1 MRDNHHKKLKTMKKR
16 LFSTVLSLCAFSIF
30 AQQQLDTV
38 KVERLETVELT
49 STRFK
54 LNKSQTGKS
63 VAVITS
69 KELQKYQ
76 GSSIATL
83 LDNLAGIE
91 ILGNQSTAGQNLT
104 YSFRGGS
111 NRQVVILID
120 GIAINNP
127 SSISNDYDLRLIS
140 LDQIE
145 RIEVIKGAAS
155 ALYGSGAATGVINI
169 KLKEAKIGFKA
180 QINTSVGT
188 NNTQSDSKLKANNFK
203 QSVNISSASKKASI
217 YFSFDNENSS
227 GMSAAKGVDFKD
239 DPFSR
244 QNILL
249 RSKFKASEKLNITT
263 LANYNLFTTNFDA
276 GGFADATN
284 LSKSEEVRFGL
295 QSVYKYAKGDLNLRT
310 AYNSI
315 SNNNKKTSFPSVN
328 KGNSFTIDAFNR
340 YKINKNSQVLAGL
353 NVVKATMTS
362 FEIPF
367 GATELSK
374 VIDQTD
380 YTLIDPYANF
390 VFTNDKGLNF
400 NLGARLS
407 HHSTYGS
414 HAVYTVNPS
423 YNIALNDA
431 RLKLMASY
439 STAYIVPTLFQ
450 LSSPNYGYSD
460 LKPEENQTLE
470 GGFELTHKN
479 TSFQLTYFYRAEQ
492 NFIDFTMLDP
502 TTFAFGYRNATQDFY
517 ASGLESSLSITISP
531 QFSFK
536 ANYTLTNVADTK
548 IRIPKHK
555 FNASLWYEPNAKT
568 SISATFNYTDKRTD
582 NFFDLATFT
591 SSAVDLKSF
600 SLVNLYANRVFVKN
614 RFSVYAQLTNIFN
627 VNYQELVGFSTRGRN
642 FLLGFKLDI

>member
-1 MRDNHHKKLKTMKKR
+1 MKKR
-16 LFSTVLSLCAFSIF
+16 LFSTVLSLCTFSIF
-30 AQQQLDTV
+30 AQQQLDSV
-38 KVERLETVELT
+38 KVEHLETVELT

-63 VAVITS
+63 VVVITT

-76 GSSIATL
+76 GSSVATL

-91 ILGNQSTAGQNLT
+91 ILGTQSTAGQNLT

-145 RIEVIKGAAS
+145 RIEVINGAAS

-169 KLKEAKIGFKA
+169 KLKEATKGFKGR
-180 QINTSVGT
+180 IRTSVGT
-188 NNTQSDSKLKANNFK
+188 NNTQTDSNLNLNNYK
-203 QSVNISSASKKASI
+203 QSVSFSNVFRKSDV
-217 YFSFDNENSS
+217 YFSFNNENSR

-244 QNILL
+244 QNVLL
-249 RSKFKASEKLNITT
+249 KNNFKVSESLNFST
-263 LANYNLFTTNFDA
+263 LVNYNLFTTNFDA
-276 GGFADATN
+276 GSFADAKN
-284 LSKSEEVRFGL
+284 LSKSEEVRFGI
-295 QSVYKYAKGDLNLRT
+295 QSIYNYAKGDLNIRS
-310 AYNSI
+310 AFNSI
-315 SNNNKKTSFPSVN
+315 SNNNTKTSFPSIN
-328 KGNSFTIDAFNR
+328 KGNSLTIDIFNR
-340 YKINKNSQVLAGL
+340 YKINKNNQILAGL
-353 NVVKATMTS
+353 NVTSATMTS
-362 FEIPF
+362 FEIPY
-367 GATELSK
+367 GASNLSK
-374 VIDQTD
+374 VIDQSD
-380 YTLIDPYANF
+380 YTLLDPYANF
-390 VFTNDKGLNF
+390 VYNSENGFNF
-400 NLGARLS
+400 NVGARVS

-414 HAVYTVNPS
+414 HLVYTVNPS
-423 YNIALNDA
+423 YNIQLKEM
-431 RLKLMASY
+431 RLKLMTSY

-450 LSSPNYGYSD
+450 LSSPNYGFSD

-470 GGFELTHKN
+470 GGLELSN
-479 TSFQLTYFYRAEQ
+479 NNYSFQLTYFYRAEQ
-492 NFIDFTMLDP
+492 NFIDFRLTDSSI
-502 TTFAFGYRNATQDFY
+502 FAYGYRNAAQDFY
-517 ASGLESSLSITISP
+517 ASGLESSLSITMSP
-531 QFSFK
+531 QLSFK

-568 SISATFNYTDKRTD
+568 AVSATFNFTD
-582 NFFDLATFT
+582 NRMDSFFDLSTFT
-591 SSAVDLKSF
+591 SSKVALKSF
-600 SLVNLYANRVFVKN
+600 SLVNLYINRTLITN

-627 VNYQELVGFSTRGRN
+627 VDYQELVGFSSRGRN

>member
-1 MRDNHHKKLKTMKKR
+1 M
-16 LFSTVLSLCAFSIF
+16 SVF
-30 AQQQLDTV
+30 AQQQKKDTTQ
-38 KVERLETVELT
+38 VEQLKTVELT

-76 GSSIATL
+76 GSSVVTL
-83 LDNLAGIE
+83 LDNLAGVE
-91 ILGNQSTAGQNLT
+91 ILGTQSTAGQNLT

-127 SSISNDYDLRLIS
+127 SSIANDYDLRLIP

-145 RIEVIKGAAS
+145 RVEVIKGAAS

-169 KLKEAKIGFKA
+169 KLKEATKSFKA

-188 NNTQSDSKLKANNFK
+188 NNTQSDSKLNANNYK
-203 QSVNISSASKKASI
+203 QSVAISSASKKTSV
-217 YFSFDNENSS
+217 YFSFDNEKSS

-249 RSKFKASEKLNITT
+249 RSKFKASEKLNISA
-263 LANYNLFTTNFDA
+263 LVNYNLFTTNFDA
-276 GGFADATN
+276 GSFTDATN

-295 QSVYKYAKGDLNLRT
+295 QSVYKYTKGDLNLRV

-328 KGNSFTIDAFNR
+328 KGNSLTIDAFNR
-340 YKINKNSQVLAGL
+340 YKINKNSQFLTGL
-353 NVVKATMTS
+353 NVTSAAMTS

-367 GATELSK
+367 GATNLSK
-374 VIDQTD
+374 VIDQAD

-390 VFTNDKGLNF
+390 IFTNDKGLNL

-407 HHSTYGS
+407 HHNAYGS

-470 GGFELTHKN
+470 GGFELIQKN
-479 TSFQLTYFYRAEQ
+479 YSFQLTYFYRAEQ

-502 TTFAFGYRNATQDFY
+502 TTFAFGYRNTTQDFY

-536 ANYTLTNVADTK
+536 ANYTLTHVADTK

-568 SISATFNYTDKRTD
+568 SISTTFNYTDKRTD
-582 NFFDLATFT
+582 NFFDLSTFT
-591 SSAVDLKSF
+591 ATKVDLKAF
-600 SLVNLYANRVFVKN
+600 SLVNLYVNRTLIKN

-627 VNYQELVGFSTRGRN
+627 ADYQELVGFSTKGRN
-642 FLLGFKLDI
+642 VLVGFKLNLRSKSGL